1 MSVLI
6 NDINFPDAIFREYIK
21 TQIIKDSSA
30 TELTDDIIAQT
41 KQITSSSDVSDLTG
55 IKYFQSLTTLNCYR
69 TNLTVLD
76 VSGMS
81 ALEVI
86 RCANSQLQTLKISDC
101 PALTTLN
108 CSTNQ
113 LTEIDFSG
121 CAALSSVE
129 CNYNQLNELDF
140 SECPNLT
147 GVACVGNQL
156 TVINVSGCPK
166 LKSLNCFN
174 NKLNTLDLS
183 NNALLSNLVCND
195 NQLTT
200 LNVSGGKYLGA
211 TGYRFNC
218 SNNQLTTLDVSDC
231 EATLRFDCS
240 NNHLTEL
247 NINSMSGLLEFNC
260 SGNQLTK
267 INVGACTAIT
277 SLNCSNNNLEELDV
291 SSCTLLETLDC
302 GNNNLEELDVSS
314 CTLLETLDCSNN
326 NLKELDLQEL
336 AGIKNIMCQ
345 NNIISKIIFHNK
357 GASITRYVC
366 YNNAILGNLFA
377 TNTGYAI
384 SNTGDFNVS
393 PQIATVEFVVEK
405 INDATYPYQIKLAP
419 YIILP
424 KYLQEILRVIDK
436 NGNSIDFK
444 YYNESGTLRVAAQP
458 VKIQFIHKMYYYS
471 VKNNI
476 QSISECKV
484 NYTMVLSDPII
495 LTETLPVSFRGTPYN
510 LQLQAIERTPIT
522 WSIIDGE
529 LPQGLT
535 LDSETGVISGTPI
548 LD

>member
-55 IKYFQSLTTLNCYR
+55 IKYFQSLITLNCYR

-200 LNVSGGKYLGA
+200 LNVSGGKYLGT

-277 SLNCSNNNLEELDV
+277 SLNCSNNNL
-291 SSCTLLETLDC
+291 
-302 GNNNLEELDVSS
+302 
-314 CTLLETLDCSNN
+314 
-326 NLKELDLQEL
+326 KELDLQEL

-345 NNIISKIIFHNK
+345 NNIISKIIFRNK

-377 TNTGYAI
+377 PNTGYEI

-436 NGNSIDFK
+436 NGNNINFK